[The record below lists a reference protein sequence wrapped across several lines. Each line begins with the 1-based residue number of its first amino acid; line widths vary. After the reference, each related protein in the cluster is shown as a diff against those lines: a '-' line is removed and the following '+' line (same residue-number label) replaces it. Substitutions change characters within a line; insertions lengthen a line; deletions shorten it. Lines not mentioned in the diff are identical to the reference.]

1 MTINA
6 PSLATSASIPTVFV
20 PIHNVDNL
28 GFALGRILR
37 QVFLHFGIVE
47 SEQTQQMNAY
57 ETQLNSHQNALKHA
71 ITEGNYSLIKSLLK
85 KNYLNKDQEGQ
96 AIKLSPA
103 QIEELRSN
111 FRHAI
116 HAEQTRV
123 VKWLLNMGYT
133 PNNDDLASA
142 LAVPNLDILLL
153 LQKQPNVNKCFFIN
167 RRVVNELGVHDFMKL
182 VKNTDEAN
190 LWNNHDVAACIFRN
204 LMITERTDDYNLEKT
219 LREMNTEDIKIAK
232 AALHFYENQIL
243 TNRNPYIEYFIKTIQ
258 FFLANAKQLEL
269 KGLDCN
275 VLTQPGRLNDNDLA
289 DIVQKWHP
297 SCFSMRKG
305 RCNAFTTKMGVVS
318 DVQGQGLPRSWL
330 LTINNKNM
338 SDIVAEE
345 SVQLKNDDLTDKT
358 LTSRRQIK
366 PN

>member
-6 PSLATSASIPTVFV
+6 PSLATSASTPAVFV

-37 QVFLHFGIVE
+37 HVFIHFGIIE
-47 SEQTQQMNAY
+47 NEQTQQMNAY

-85 KNYLNKDQEGQ
+85 KNYLNKDQEGK

-116 HAEQTRV
+116 HAEQTRA
-123 VKWLLNMGYT
+123 VKWLLNIGYT
-133 PNNDDLASA
+133 PNDDDLASA
-142 LAVPNLDILLL
+142 ITVPNLDILLL
-153 LQKQPNVNKCFFIN
+153 LQKQPNVNKSFFIN
-167 RRVVNELGVHDFMKL
+167 RTVLNELGVHDFMKL

-190 LWNNHDVAACIFRN
+190 LWNNHDVAAGLLGK
-204 LMITERTDDYNLEKT
+204 LMISKHTGDFDLETT
-219 LREMNTEDIKIAK
+219 LRELNEEDIKIAK
-232 AALHFYENQIL
+232 AALHFYENQCL
-243 TNRNPYIEYFIKTIQ
+243 ANPNPSLAGFIKGIQ
-258 FFLANAKQLEL
+258 FFLAKAKQLDQ

-318 DVQGQGLPRSWL
+318 DVQGKGLPRSWL

-338 SDIVAEE
+338 SNIVAEE

-366 PN
+366 AN